1 MGLKKFFR
9 VDRVYNCS
17 DPLGAVKS
25 ALFVAILIMV
35 VSSFVTG
42 AATLDSEAAVIVRPL
57 ADPGVGHRLR
67 EDPSIPN
74 SGPGQPSDVP
84 AANQMTALEPIDD
97 PDSGQIR
104 LVADG
109 WGPIVGV
116 GVGLIILVRRW
127 VPPIYAKRL
136 VRRRQYLK
144 SGPGSAE
151 IQAPTRISQSAAV
164 TELGEIGQTG
174 LIRTGDN
181 WKLYDI
187 IFNNS
192 KSRGFPGLPDI
203 QQSFYTVFE
212 ARLRRPVPHLVF
224 DSKVAKKR
232 QFNRLYVN
240 AQWLPLEP
248 GFTDHFEVYVPKYY
262 QLDALGFITPEVLE
276 AMLAMVDRDIEFL
289 DDSLLCYAPLLAAN
303 QLDDFQAKCQRLHRH
318 VDNNLQSYRDSWLRR
333 QARGEGGV
341 TDFGKQLLP
350 NPYRHLGLA
359 IFFGG
364 AVAVLVVISL
374 VGSPAVWLDPISWL
388 MIASLVMLVG
398 SVVLTRRQN
407 RRREAAFRAGQ
418 TVTPEDK
425 TAPPVARPPVVR

>member
-1 MGLKKFFR
+1 MGLKKFFQ

-17 DPLGAVKS
+17 DPLEAARS

-35 VSSFVTG
+35 VAAFVTG
-42 AATLDSEAAVIVRPL
+42 AVTLGPEAEVIVRPP
-57 ADPGVGHRLR
+57 ADPGVGQNLR
-67 EDPSIPN
+67 EDPSTPN
-74 SGPGQPSDVP
+74 SRPGRPADVP
-84 AANQMTALEPIDD
+84 AAGQTMALEPIDD
-97 PDSGQIR
+97 PDSGPIR
-104 LVADG
+104 LVADN

-116 GVGLIILVRRW
+116 GAGLIILVRRW
-127 VPPIYAKRL
+127 GPLIYAKRL

-144 SGPGSAE
+144 SSRGSAE
-151 IQAPTRISQSAAV
+151 VQALTRIGQSAAV
-164 TELGEIGQTG
+164 TELGKIGQTG
-174 LIRTGDN
+174 LIRAGDN

-192 KSRGFPGLPDI
+192 QPRAFPGRPNI

-240 AQWLPLEP
+240 AQWLPLES
-248 GFTDHFEVYVPKYY
+248 GFTDHFEVYGPKHY
-262 QLDALGFITPEVLE
+262 QLDALSFITPEVLE
-276 AMLAMVDRDIEFL
+276 AMLAMPDRDVEFL

-303 QLDDFQAKCQRLHRH
+303 QLDDFQAKCQRLQHH

-359 IFFGG
+359 IFFGS
-364 AVAVLVVISL
+364 VIVVLVVVSL
-374 VGSPAVWLDPISWL
+374 VGSSTVWLRPISWL
-388 MIASLVMLVG
+388 MVAGLVTLVR
-398 SVVLTRRQN
+398 SAIRTRRQN

-418 TVTPEDK
+418 TATPEDK